1 MCEVGRLCPCLV
13 THGIL
18 GTVNS
23 WHRESS
29 TCQFLVSGTV
39 RRVPQTRFSSPQS
52 RSVRS
57 VVPGPSQAPVS
68 KPAPRTKGTKARS
81 PRRSR
86 RVCSAIWM
94 WLLVAGAHTAGPW
107 ADRTEGCL
115 TRERRLSWMW
125 SSEEWKFLSLSL
137 KLFGGICSNLCWNH
151 HCLWCFVPS
160 FFEWWLV
167 FFSIAYFV
175 QTL

>member
-1 MCEVGRLCPCLV
+1 MPGYSRD
-13 THGIL
+13 
-18 GTVNS
+18 S
-23 WHRESS
+23 WHSEFVAQGKLYVPIFGLRNGSER
-29 TCQFLVSGTV
+29 F